1 VQNGILKSF
10 PHADLGLLVI
20 WIPMMSGDT
29 CEAAQKAARKFA
41 DKRVKQ
47 FYDPQQLAG
56 RAFAK
61 SLGHDDRVAWDI
73 YLFYP
78 PGAQWK
84 DLPPPPEVFM
94 HQLRESWADQ
104 RRLFE
109 DEQLKVKLTETVKL
123 LFP

>member
-1 VQNGILKSF
+1 VQYGILKAF
-10 PHADLGLLVI
+10 PNADLDVLLV
-20 WIPMMSGDT
+20 WISMMSGDT
-29 CEAAQKAARKFA
+29 DEAAQKAAKKFK

-61 SLGHDDRVAWDI
+61 SLGHGDKVAWDI

-78 PGAQWK
+78 RGVRWQ
-84 DLPPPPEVFM
+84 DLAPPPEAFM
-94 HQLRESWADQ
+94 HQLRDSWADQ
-104 RRLFE
+104 SCLFE
-109 DEQLKVKLTETVKL
+109 NRQLGKKLTETMKL

>member
-1 VQNGILKSF
+1 VQYGILKSF
-10 PHADLGLLVI
+10 PHAELDVLLI
-20 WIPMMSGDT
+20 WVSMMSGDT
-29 CEAAQKAARKFA
+29 YEAAQKAAKKFK

-61 SLGHDDRVAWDI
+61 SLGCSDGVAWDI

-78 PGAQWK
+78 LGTLWQ
-84 DLPPPPEVFM
+84 DLPPPPESFM
-94 HQLRESWADQ
+94 HQLRDSWADQ

-109 DEQLKVKLTETVKL
+109 NEQLRANLTETMKS